1 MIMDNQ
7 LFISL
12 IQYPLTHSYSFS
24 SLRIPFPS
32 SVTGMNPSYSR
43 ARSTPA
49 HVMHYA
55 LRELFTYPVFARYA
69 GSILTKKRFC
79 VTFG

>member
-1 MIMDNQ
+1 M
-7 LFISL
+7 
-12 IQYPLTHSYSFS
+12 
-24 SLRIPFPS
+24 
-32 SVTGMNPSYSR
+32 
-43 ARSTPA
+43 PA

-69 GSILTKKRFC
+69 GFILTKEARFC